1 MELAILTTEPVTVHP
16 VTMVTCATIH
26 APVDGMAQG
35 VVLSVF
41 VAMVLP
47 AIIKQDNV
55 DVPLAGQ
62 V

>member
-1 MELAILTTEPVTVHP
+1 MELAILTTEPVNVHP
-16 VTMVTCATIH
+16 VTMVTRATIH

>member
-1 MELAILTTEPVTVHP
+1 MELAILTTEPVNVHP
-16 VTMVTCATIH
+16 VTMVICATIH